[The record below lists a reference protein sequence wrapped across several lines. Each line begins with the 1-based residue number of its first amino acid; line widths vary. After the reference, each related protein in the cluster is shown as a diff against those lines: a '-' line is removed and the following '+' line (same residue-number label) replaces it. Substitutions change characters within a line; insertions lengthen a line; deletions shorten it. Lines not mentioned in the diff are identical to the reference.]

1 MKYNVLS
8 IVVVFLFVVQ
18 AEAQGGVGLQRLDQE
33 RIQGFQELDQRKD
46 ILTEDLPS
54 ININGGQYSN
64 ITETSF

>member
-8 IVVVFLFVVQ
+8 TVVVFLFVVQ

-33 RIQGFQELDQRKD
+33 RIQGVQELGLRKD

-54 ININGGQYSN
+54 ININGA
-64 ITETSF
+64 